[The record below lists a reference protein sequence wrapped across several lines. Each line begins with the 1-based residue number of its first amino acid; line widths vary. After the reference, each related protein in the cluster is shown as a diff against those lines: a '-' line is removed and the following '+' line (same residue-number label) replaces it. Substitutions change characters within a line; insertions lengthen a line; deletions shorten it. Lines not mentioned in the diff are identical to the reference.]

1 MDKPKVIVVAEPEV
15 HELLA
20 GSGVEWDV
28 QHPVASV
35 SQMWDDL
42 SAGRLDQQ
50 SIAIVF
56 SDRAFG
62 LPGELEQAVA
72 TMAAH
77 AATFLVA
84 WDVAGAPDLLE
95 RVRETARAQGGD
107 GDAPVHL
114 LCATDGRTVLDG
126 LRRVLEPAAPPR
138 RTTFPDAYAIDVDE
152 PLELVEAEVH
162 EFAPQPVDQLP
173 VPTPTPA
180 PVDVPG
186 ISASPDH
193 ALWQQPVVTALDAP
207 APTVPAI
214 GLAKPE
220 VVEEVEA
227 PVVDP
232 VAAIRATGQ
241 GFPTPYGQDDPD
253 RPPLPGQVTMAV
265 TSSKGGSGKSTI
277 AMLVAAQIAHSSQRA
292 FEQGLV
298 DRPKK
303 VVLVDMD
310 TRDGQVASLVG
321 QYIPT
326 ALNIRVSPSW
336 DEDTILANI
345 VHDDRLGIDAL
356 LAPVRPRTADD
367 VGPDFYRHV
376 IRMLQRTHDVVVM
389 DTSVNYL
396 DPLISTVCLPEAT
409 AILFVTTL
417 ATTSVQGMA
426 RALQE
431 ITQTPE
437 NGGMG
442 IPRTKIGIVV
452 NQAVTEVGMERD
464 QVLQAALKVPM
475 VGSIPLAT
483 KDVLTCTNYNRMHRL
498 LEHPALGPAY
508 FSLAQACLPGVP
520 LVPVVA
526 GQDSPLLA
534 AATEVAAADPTSE
547 PVSHAR
553 HEQSHL
559 QPVRDDEPAASA
571 AVGAVQPVPPAEPLA
586 PVAALTHVEP
596 VAPVEPLLAAASGG
610 SAAPARRRSLFA
622 RR

>member
-1 MDKPKVIVVAEPEV
+1 MENPKVIVVAECEI

-20 GSGVEWDV
+20 RSGVRWDV
-28 QHPVASV
+28 QHPVESV

-56 SDRAFG
+56 SDRAFAG
-62 LPGELEQAVA
+62 PGDLEQAIA

-77 AATFLVA
+77 AATFVVA
-84 WDVAGAPDLLE
+84 WDSDGTTALLE
-95 RVRETARAQGGD
+95 RVRTTASAQGGD
-107 GDAPVHL
+107 PQVPVHL
-114 LCATDGRTVLDG
+114 LPAVDGRSVLDG
-126 LRRVLEPAAPPR
+126 MRRVLENAAPPR
-138 RTTFPDAYAIDVDE
+138 RTSFPPVYAVDVDG
-152 PLELVEAEVH
+152 PVVVAAPQVH
-162 EFAPQPVDQLP
+162 QFAPQPVAQVP
-173 VPTPTPA
+173 VPA
-180 PVDVPG
+180 PPVHPVEVPG
-186 ISASPDH
+186 VSAAPDH
-193 ALWQQPVVTALDAP
+193 ALYQRQPHPPAPIELVATAAKPAPVAVTAP
-207 APTVPAI
+207 A
-214 GLAKPE
+214 
-220 VVEEVEA
+220 
-227 PVVDP
+227 
-232 VAAIRATGQ
+232 RATSDLLGAPSV
-241 GFPTPYGQDDPD
+241 FPTPYGQDDPLT

-277 AMLVAAQIAHSSQRA
+277 AMLVAAQIAHSSRLA
-292 FEQGLV
+292 YEQGLV

-303 VVLVDMD
+303 VVLIDMD

-336 DEDTILANI
+336 DEETILANV

-431 ITQTPE
+431 ITQSVE

-452 NQAVTEVGMERD
+452 NQAVNEVGMERD

-475 VGSIPLAT
+475 IGSIPLAT

-498 LEHPALGPAY
+498 LEHPTLGPAY
-508 FSLAQACLPGVP
+508 FKLAEACLPGVP
-520 LVPVVA
+520 LLPVVEEPPRER
-526 GQDSPLLA
+526 S
-534 AATEVAAADPTSE
+534 EVAVDPAPSRS
-547 PVSHAR
+547 PGP
-553 HEQSHL
+553 L
-559 QPVRDDEPAASA
+559 
-571 AVGAVQPVPPAEPLA
+571 PPPTYAA
-586 PVAALTHVEP
+586 PVQP
-596 VAPVEPLLAAASGG
+596 VAPVLVSAGAHGSPSHETEP
-610 SAAPARRRSLFA
+610 PRRRSLFV

>member
-1 MDKPKVIVVAEPEV
+1 MKEPSIVMDNPKVIVVAETEV
-15 HELLA
+15 HELLVS
-20 GSGVEWDV
+20 SGVHWDV
-28 QHPVASV
+28 QHPVESV

-50 SIAIVF
+50 SVAIVF
-56 SDRAFG
+56 SDSIFAG
-62 LPGELEQAVA
+62 HGDLEQAIA

-77 AATFLVA
+77 AATFVVA
-84 WDVAGAPDLLE
+84 WDAVGVDGLLA
-95 RVRETARAQGGD
+95 RVRETAVAHGGNPD
-107 GDAPVHL
+107 VPVHVL
-114 LCATDGRTVLDG
+114 STTTGRSVLDG
-126 LRRVLEPAAPPR
+126 MRAVLETAPPPR
-138 RTTFPDAYAIDVDE
+138 RTVFPLTYSVDVDQ
-152 PLELVEAEVH
+152 PLHLTAPQVH
-162 EFAPQPVDQLP
+162 EFAPEPVAQVP
-173 VPTPTPA
+173 VPAPPLHLVEVPGVNAKPAHALYPQPTTPA
-180 PVDVPG
+180 PVDRSTPSVP
-186 ISASPDH
+186 PTH
-193 ALWQQPVVTALDAP
+193 AQPVIKADAHSTAHAVQ
-207 APTVPAI
+207 A
-214 GLAKPE
+214 
-220 VVEEVEA
+220 VVE
-227 PVVDP
+227 
-232 VAAIRATGQ
+232 G
-241 GFPTPYGQDDPD
+241 GFPTPYGQEDPLT

-277 AMLVAAQIAHSSQRA
+277 AMLVAAQIAHSSRKA

-303 VVLVDMD
+303 VVLIDMD

-326 ALNIRVSPSW
+326 ALNIRVSPDW
-336 DEDTILANI
+336 DEETILANL

-431 ITQTPE
+431 ITQTTE

-442 IPRTKIGIVV
+442 ISRKKIGIVV

-464 QVLQAALKVPM
+464 QVLQAALKVPLI
-475 VGSIPLAT
+475 GSVPLAT

-498 LEHPALGPAY
+498 LEHPTLGPAY
-508 FSLAQACLPGVP
+508 YKLATACLPGTP
-520 LVPVVA
+520 LVALVDDNA
-526 GQDSPLLA
+526 SATFADAPLP
-534 AATEVAAADPTSE
+534 AATVPPPARAAS
-547 PVSHAR
+547 
-553 HEQSHL
+553 
-559 QPVRDDEPAASA
+559 PAAPAPAPASA
-571 AVGAVQPVPPAEPLA
+571 A
-586 PVAALTHVEP
+586 PVAAPTVPAPVRVAQP
-596 VAPVEPLLAAASGG
+596 VAV
-610 SAAPARRRSLFA
+610 AAPAQDGGRKRSLFG

>member
-1 MDKPKVIVVAEPEV
+1 VTDTPKVIVVAESEI

-20 GSGVEWDV
+20 RSGVQWDV

-50 SIAIVF
+50 SVAIVF
-56 SDRAFG
+56 SDRAYAG
-62 LPGELEQAVA
+62 PGVLEQAIA

-77 AATFLVA
+77 AATFVVA
-84 WDVAGAPDLLE
+84 WDAEQVGALLG
-95 RVRETARAQGGD
+95 RVREVALAQGGD
-107 GDAPVHL
+107 ASAPVHVL
-114 LCATDGRTVLDG
+114 AAVDGRSVLDG
-126 LRRVLEPAAPPR
+126 MRCVLESAAPPR
-138 RTTFPDAYAIDVDE
+138 RTVFPDTYLLDVDQ
-152 PLELVEAEVH
+152 PVQLGAPDVH
-162 EFAPQPVDQLP
+162 AFAPQPVVQSP
-173 VPTPTPA
+173 VAPPA
-180 PVDVPG
+180 PHPVDVPG
-186 ISASPDH
+186 VRPAPDH
-193 ALWQQPVVTALDAP
+193 ALYQQPVAAAPGKRAATTTETGHPAASADVPRLDSA
-207 APTVPAI
+207 VPSA
-214 GLAKPE
+214 GS
-220 VVEEVEA
+220 
-227 PVVDP
+227 
-232 VAAIRATGQ
+232 GS
-241 GFPTPYGQDDPD
+241 FPTPYGQEDPLA
-253 RPPLPGQVTMAV
+253 RQPLPGQVTMAV
-265 TSSKGGSGKSTI
+265 TSSKGGSGKSTV
-277 AMLVAAQIAHSSQRA
+277 AMMVAAQIAHSSRLA

-303 VVLVDMD
+303 VVLIDMD

-326 ALNIRVSPSW
+326 ALNIRVTPSW
-336 DEDTILANI
+336 DEETILANL

-431 ITQTPE
+431 ITQTTE

-464 QVLQAALKVPM
+464 QVLQAALKVPLI
-475 VGSIPLAT
+475 GSVPLAT

-498 LEHPALGPAY
+498 LEHPHLGPAY
-508 FSLAQACLPGVP
+508 FKLATACLPDVP
-520 LVPVVA
+520 LVPLVDEA
-526 GQDSPLLA
+526 TA
-534 AATEVAAADPTSE
+534 AAAAAETILEPTTPVRDGRTPAPAVAAA
-547 PVSHAR
+547 
-553 HEQSHL
+553 
-559 QPVRDDEPAASA
+559 
-571 AVGAVQPVPPAEPLA
+571 
-586 PVAALTHVEP
+586 P
-596 VAPVEPLLAAASGG
+596 VAPRAVAAVPAGVNG
-610 SAAPARRRSLFA
+610 SSPSHDAGRKRSLFG

>member
-1 MDKPKVIVVAEPEV
+1 MDTPKIIVVAETEV

-20 GSGVEWDV
+20 TSGVQWDV
-28 QHPVASV
+28 QHPVESV

-50 SIAIVF
+50 SVAIVF
-56 SDRAFG
+56 SDSVFAG
-62 LPGELEQAVA
+62 PGDLEQAIA

-77 AATFLVA
+77 AATFVVA
-84 WDVAGAPDLLE
+84 WDPEGVGSLLA
-95 RVRETARAQGGD
+95 RVRDTAEAYGGD
-107 GDAPVHL
+107 ASAPVHVL
-114 LCATDGRTVLDG
+114 PAVSGRSVLDG
-126 LRRVLEPAAPPR
+126 LRQVLEDAPPPR
-138 RTTFPDAYAIDVDE
+138 RTQFPFSYAVEVDQ
-152 PLELVEAEVH
+152 PIQLAAPQVH
-162 EFAPQPVDQLP
+162 EFAPEPVAQVP
-173 VPTPTPA
+173 VPTPPLHLVEVPGVSAAPAHALYPQHPVQTPA
-180 PVDVPG
+180 DRGGPG
-186 ISASPDH
+186 TPSSQPSVLADAHSTAH
-193 ALWQQPVVTALDAP
+193 AVQAVVSS
-207 APTVPAI
+207 
-214 GLAKPE
+214 
-220 VVEEVEA
+220 
-227 PVVDP
+227 
-232 VAAIRATGQ
+232 
-241 GFPTPYGQDDPD
+241 GFPTPYGQEDPLA

-277 AMLVAAQIAHSSQRA
+277 AMLVAAQIAHSSRKA

-303 VVLVDMD
+303 VVLIDMD

-326 ALNIRVSPSW
+326 ALNIRVSPDW
-336 DEDTILANI
+336 DEDTILANL

-431 ITQTPE
+431 ITQTTD

-442 IPRTKIGIVV
+442 ISRKKIGIVV

-464 QVLQAALKVPM
+464 QVLQAALKVPLI
-475 VGSIPLAT
+475 GSVPLAT

-498 LEHPALGPAY
+498 LEHPSLGPAY
-508 FSLAQACLPGVP
+508 FKLATACLPGVP
-520 LVPVVA
+520 LVPVVDD
-526 GQDSPLLA
+526 Q
-534 AATEVAAADPTSE
+534 TEVPLSENPPMAAPRSSGTPAPVATAPAAVAP
-547 PVSHAR
+547 PVSSVRPVPIA
-553 HEQSHL
+553 
-559 QPVRDDEPAASA
+559 QPVRPETQ
-571 AVGAVQPVPPAEPLA
+571 V
-586 PVAALTHVEP
+586 VE
-596 VAPVEPLLAAASGG
+596 AGG
-610 SAAPARRRSLFA
+610 RKRSLFG

>member
-1 MDKPKVIVVAEPEV
+1 MDNPKVIVVAETEV
-15 HELLA
+15 HELLV
-20 GSGVEWDV
+20 GSGVQWDV
-28 QHPVASV
+28 QHPVESV

-50 SIAIVF
+50 SVAIVF
-56 SDRAFG
+56 SDSAFAG
-62 LPGELEQAVA
+62 QGDLEQAIA

-77 AATFLVA
+77 AATFVVA
-84 WDVAGAPDLLE
+84 WDVEGVDGLLG
-95 RVRETARAQGGD
+95 RVRETALAHGGSPD
-107 GDAPVHL
+107 VPVHVL
-114 LCATDGRTVLDG
+114 PAVTGRSILDG
-126 LRRVLEPAAPPR
+126 MRQVLETAAPPR
-138 RTTFPDAYAIDVDE
+138 RTVFPETYPIDVDQLMTLSA
-152 PLELVEAEVH
+152 PQVH
-162 EFAPQPVDQLP
+162 EFAPEPVAQVP
-173 VPTPTPA
+173 VPAPPLHLVEVPGVSATPA
-180 PVDVPG
+180 HALYPQP
-186 ISASPDH
+186 ASP
-193 ALWQQPVVTALDAP
+193 TAVERSTP
-207 APTVPAI
+207 AVPPSTSSPAI
-214 GLAKPE
+214 KADAHSTAHAVQA
-220 VVEEVEA
+220 VVS
-227 PVVDP
+227 
-232 VAAIRATGQ
+232 G
-241 GFPTPYGQDDPD
+241 GFPTPYGQEDPLA

-277 AMLVAAQIAHSSQRA
+277 AMLVAAQIAHSSRKA

-303 VVLVDMD
+303 VVLIDMD

-326 ALNIRVSPSW
+326 ALNIRVSPDW
-336 DEDTILANI
+336 DEETILANL

-431 ITQTPE
+431 ITQTTE

-442 IPRTKIGIVV
+442 ISRKKIGIVV

-464 QVLQAALKVPM
+464 QVLQAALKVPLI
-475 VGSIPLAT
+475 GSVPLAT

-498 LEHPALGPAY
+498 LEHPTLGPAY
-508 FSLAQACLPGVP
+508 FKLATACLPGTP
-520 LVPVVA
+520 LVALVDEPT
-526 GQDSPLLA
+526 
-534 AATEVAAADPTSE
+534 ATSFTDARPTAAD
-547 PVSHAR
+547 A
-553 HEQSHL
+553 
-559 QPVRDDEPAASA
+559 PAAPAPAPA
-571 AVGAVQPVPPAEPLA
+571 A
-586 PVAALTHVEP
+586 P
-596 VAPVEPLLAAASGG
+596 VAPVAPV
-610 SAAPARRRSLFA
+610 APAPVTPLRVAQPVVPAQRSSEEGGRKRSLFG

>member
-1 MDKPKVIVVAEPEV
+1 MTDNPKVIVVAESEI

-20 GSGVEWDV
+20 RSGVQWDV

-50 SIAIVF
+50 SVAIVF
-56 SDRAFG
+56 SDRAYAS
-62 LPGELEQAVA
+62 PGVLEQAIA

-77 AATFLVA
+77 AATFVVA
-84 WDVAGAPDLLE
+84 WDADQAGTLLG
-95 RVRETARAQGGD
+95 RVREVALAQGGD
-107 GDAPVHL
+107 PSAPVHVL
-114 LCATDGRTVLDG
+114 AAADGRGVLDG
-126 LRRVLEPAAPPR
+126 MRRVLEHAAPPR
-138 RTTFPDAYAIDVDE
+138 RTVFPDAYLVDVDQ
-152 PLELVEAEVH
+152 PVQLAAPQVH
-162 EFAPQPVDQLP
+162 AFAPQPVTQAP
-173 VPTPTPA
+173 VTPPA
-180 PVDVPG
+180 PHPVDVPG
-186 ISASPDH
+186 VSPAPDH
-193 ALWQQPVVTALDAP
+193 ALYQPVASAPGRRMATATAAQPLPP
-207 APTVPAI
+207 ADVPVLNSAVPTA
-214 GLAKPE
+214 GS
-220 VVEEVEA
+220 
-227 PVVDP
+227 
-232 VAAIRATGQ
+232 GS
-241 GFPTPYGQDDPD
+241 FPTPYGQEDPLT

-265 TSSKGGSGKSTI
+265 TSSKGGSGKSTV
-277 AMLVAAQIAHSSQRA
+277 AMMVAAQIAHSSRLA

-303 VVLVDMD
+303 VVLIDMD

-326 ALNIRVSPSW
+326 ALNIRVTPSW
-336 DEDTILANI
+336 DEETILANL

-431 ITQTPE
+431 ITQTTE

-464 QVLQAALKVPM
+464 QVLQAALKVPLI
-475 VGSIPLAT
+475 GSVPLAT

-498 LEHPALGPAY
+498 LEHPNLGPAY
-508 FSLAQACLPGVP
+508 FKLATACLPDVP
-520 LVPVVA
+520 LVSVVDEA
-526 GQDSPLLA
+526 TA
-534 AATEVAAADPTSE
+534 AAAIVETVLE
-547 PVSHAR
+547 PPP
-553 HEQSHL
+553 
-559 QPVRDDEPAASA
+559 PVRDVRTPAPAAA
-571 AVGAVQPVPPAEPLA
+571 A
-586 PVAALTHVEP
+586 PVASRA
-596 VAPVEPLLAAASGG
+596 VAAVPAGVNG
-610 SAAPARRRSLFA
+610 SSSSHDAGRKRSLFG